1 MHEDI
6 RNYFD
11 NKVNNQ
17 KLEDEIT
24 ELNKRLEDEIAES
37 NKKVLDLGLEL
48 EDLQLKLNKSI
59 VKGEKKNTTISNLKR
74 KVRRLT
80 RQKKPHRLE

>member
-17 KLEDEIT
+17 KLEDEIV
-24 ELNKRLEDEIAES
+24 EL

-59 VKGEKKNTTISNLKR
+59 VKGEKKKSQT
-74 KVRRLT
+74 
-80 RQKKPHRLE
+80 

>member
-17 KLEDEIT
+17 KLEDEIV
-24 ELNKRLEDEIAES
+24 EL

-80 RQKKPHRLE
+80 RQKEESLTG